1 MFTQFGATA
10 DSLSKAS
17 SLMFRIGTDAHLY
30 DDPDDVNIAPLLD
43 SKFDSEKC
51 EALKRLLALI
61 AQGCNVSNFFPQVV
75 KNVASQSMEVKKL
88 VYLYLLHYAEKRPN
102 EALLSINCFQKDLGD
117 PNPLVRAWA
126 LRTMAGIRLHVIAPL
141 VLVAVGKCARDPSV
155 YVRKCATNALP
166 KLHDLRLEENI
177 STIEELVGILLND
190 NAPGVVGAA
199 AAAFASICPNNFSLI
214 AKNYRRLCGTLPDV
228 EEWGQIVLIGILI
241 RYSIAR
247 HGLVK
252 ESLMVASHSPEN
264 SNSGKEG
271 SETYFGIKERTNG
284 IGSVVCESEIAEMV
298 SRSYLEGPDKYLS
311 RPCSE
316 RASSFKDLSHFT
328 SAKSNDDVKILLQ
341 CTLPLLWSQNSA
353 VVLAAAGVHWI
364 MAPKEEIKRIV
375 KPLLFLLR
383 SSDASKYVVL
393 CNIQVFAK
401 AMPTLFV
408 SHFEDFFVSSIDPYP
423 VKALKLDILSLIA
436 TDSSISPIFNEFQD
450 YIKDPDRRFAADA
463 VAAIGLC
470 AQRLPNI
477 ASICLEGLLVLT
489 SSDVDIAS
497 LDEEAI
503 ILIQAINSIKTIIKH
518 EHSSHDKVIVHLARK
533 LDSIRVPSARAMII
547 WMLGE
552 YNSMGHI
559 IPKVLPTVL
568 KYLAWTFSSEA
579 LETKLQILNAMVKV
593 LLHAEGEA
601 LSTFKTLL
609 NYVLELAKRDL
620 NYDIRDRGRLL
631 QKLLSHYIG
640 THELEESAPDSTLHV
655 LTGHLFGREIKSI
668 PSEPLAYRFYLPGS
682 LSQMVL
688 HAAPGYEPLP
698 QPLSLICNDTT
709 HEPNMVIG
717 MKQPG
722 NGATQSESYETD
734 DADTVSGSLNEES
747 TSGYNSQ
754 DSRTGS
760 SGIHGSHRSGS
771 VSDDDEHAGPLIHL
785 SDSGNAHG
793 NQLGP
798 RFNQNSD
805 SNDLGEL
812 MSIKSLESWLD
823 DNPGSTHNSV
833 ELNNV
838 CQSLARI
845 SIGDLSSRVKPKSY
859 TLLDPANGNGLTVE
873 YIFSSEVSSIS
884 PLLVCIQVIF
894 TNNSVEAMSNIQL
907 IEEDS
912 GMRVESSD
920 QVLTS
925 DESSKMSVND
935 VPTLVPME
943 EITKLERGQVMQ
955 RMLQVRFHH
964 HLLPL
969 KLLLWCNGK
978 KYPVKLRPDIG
989 YFVKPLP
996 MEIDMF
1002 SIKESQLPGM
1012 FEYIRRCTFIDHIE
1026 ELNKLESPLA
1036 KDNFLVICETLAL
1049 KVLSNS
1055 NLFHLSVDMPV
1066 GTNLDDASGLRLRF
1080 SGEILSNSIP
1090 CLITITVEGRCS
1102 EPLDT
1107 KVKVNC
1113 EETVFGL
1120 NFLNR
1125 VVNFLTE
1132 PARL

>member
-17 SLMFRIGTDAHLY
+17 TLMFRIGTDAHLY

-61 AQGCNVSNFFPQVV
+61 AQGCSVSNFFPQVV

-155 YVRKCATNALP
+155 YVRKCAANALP

-177 STIEELVGILLND
+177 STIEE
-190 NAPGVVGAA
+190 
-199 AAAFASICPNNFSLI
+199 
-214 AKNYRRLCGTLPDV
+214 
-228 EEWGQIVLIGILI
+228 
-241 RYSIAR
+241 
-247 HGLVK
+247 
-252 ESLMVASHSPEN
+252 
-264 SNSGKEG
+264 
-271 SETYFGIKERTNG
+271 
-284 IGSVVCESEIAEMV
+284 
-298 SRSYLEGPDKYLS
+298 
-311 RPCSE
+311 
-316 RASSFKDLSHFT
+316 
-328 SAKSNDDVKILLQ
+328 
-341 CTLPLLWSQNSA
+341 
-353 VVLAAAGVHWI
+353 
-364 MAPKEEIKRIV
+364 
-375 KPLLFLLR
+375 
-383 SSDASKYVVL
+383 VL

-408 SHFEDFFVSSIDPYP
+408 SHFEDFFVSSTDPYQ

-450 YIKDPDRRFAADA
+450 YIKDQDRRFAADA

-477 ASICLEGLLVLT
+477 ASISLEGLLVLT
-489 SSDVDIAS
+489 SCEISDVDIAS
-497 LDEEAI
+497 TDEEAV
-503 ILIQAINSIKTIIKH
+503 ILVQAINSIKTIIKQ
-518 EHSSHDKVIVHLARK
+518 EPSSHDKVIVHLARK

-559 IPKVLPTVL
+559 IPKVLLTVL

-579 LETKLQILNAMVKV
+579 LEMKLQILNAMVKI

-609 NYVLELAKRDL
+609 NYVLELAKCDL

-631 QKLLSHYIG
+631 QKLLSPYTG

-655 LTGHLFGREIKSI
+655 LAGHLFGREEKPI

-709 HEPNMVIG
+709 HESNMVKG

-754 DSRTGS
+754 DSKTGS
-760 SGIHGSHRSGS
+760 SGAQGSHGSGS

-845 SIGDLSSRVKPKSY
+845 SIGDISSRVKPKSY
-859 TLLDPANGNGLTVE
+859 TLLDPANGNGLSVE

-884 PLLVCIQVIF
+884 PLLVCIQITF
-894 TNNSVEAMSNIQL
+894 TNNSVEAMSNLQL

-943 EITKLERGQVMQ
+943 EIAKLERGQVMQ
-955 RMLQVRFHH
+955 RTLQVRFHH

-969 KLLLWCNGK
+969 KLLLWCNGN

-989 YFVKPLP
+989 YFMKPLS

-1002 SIKESQLPGM
+1002 SIKESLLPGM

-1049 KVLSNS
+1049 KVLSNA
-1055 NLFHLSVDMPV
+1055 NLFLLSLDMPV

-1080 SGEILSNSIP
+1080 SGEILSSSIP
-1090 CLITITVEGRCS
+1090 CLITITLEGRCS
-1102 EPLDT
+1102 EPLEA

>member
-61 AQGCNVSNFFPQVV
+61 AQGCNISNFFPQVV

-141 VLVAVGKCARDPSV
+141 VLVAVGRCARDPSV
-155 YVRKCATNALP
+155 YVRKCAANALP

-214 AKNYRRLCGTLPDV
+214 AKNYRRLCETLPDV

-264 SNSGKEG
+264 SDSEKEG
-271 SETYFGIKERTNG
+271 SETYFGIKERTND
-284 IGSVVCESEIAEMV
+284 IGRVVCESEIAEMV

-316 RASSFKDLSHFT
+316 RAFSFSDLSDFT

-364 MAPKEEIKRIV
+364 MAPKEELKRIV

-408 SHFEDFFVSSIDPYP
+408 SHFEDFFVSSTDPYP

-489 SSDVDIAS
+489 SSEISDVDIAS
-497 LDEEAI
+497 MDEEAI

-518 EHSSHDKVIVHLARK
+518 EHSSHDKVIVHLASK

-579 LETKLQILNAMVKV
+579 LETKLQILNALVKV

-609 NYVLELAKRDL
+609 NYVLELAKCDS

-631 QKLLSHYIG
+631 QKLLSHYKG
-640 THELEESAPDSTLHV
+640 THELEESTPDSTLPV
-655 LTGHLFGREIKSI
+655 LVGHLFGRETKPV

-709 HEPNMVIG
+709 HESNMVIG
-717 MKQPG
+717 MKQPR
-722 NGATQSESYETD
+722 NRATQSESYETD
-734 DADTVSGSLNEES
+734 DANSVSGSLNEES

-754 DSRTGS
+754 DSKTGS
-760 SGIHGSHRSGS
+760 SGTHGSHRSGS

-785 SDSGNAHG
+785 SDNGNAHG

-798 RFNQNSD
+798 RFYQNFD

-823 DNPGSTHNSV
+823 DNPGSTHNPV

-845 SIGDLSSRVKPKSY
+845 SIGDISSRVKPKSY
-859 TLLDPANGNGLTVE
+859 TLLDPANGNGLSVE
-873 YIFSSEVSSIS
+873 YIFSSEMSSIS
-884 PLLVCIQVIF
+884 PLLVCIQVTF
-894 TNNSVEAMSNIQL
+894 TNNSVEAMSNLQL
-907 IEEDS
+907 IEEVS
-912 GMRVESSD
+912 SMRVESSD

-935 VPTLVPME
+935 VPTLVPW
-943 EITKLERGQVMQ
+943 K
-955 RMLQVRFHH
+955 
-964 HLLPL
+964 
-969 KLLLWCNGK
+969 KLLSWSEVRLCRESFRSGST
-978 KYPVKLRPDIG
+978 IICC
-989 YFVKPLP
+989 PLSCFYGA
-996 MEIDMF
+996 MAR
-1002 SIKESQLPGM
+1002 SIL
-1012 FEYIRRCTFIDHIE
+1012 
-1026 ELNKLESPLA
+1026 
-1036 KDNFLVICETLAL
+1036 
-1049 KVLSNS
+1049 
-1055 NLFHLSVDMPV
+1055 
-1066 GTNLDDASGLRLRF
+1066 
-1080 SGEILSNSIP
+1080 
-1090 CLITITVEGRCS
+1090 
-1102 EPLDT
+1102 
-1107 KVKVNC
+1107 
-1113 EETVFGL
+1113 
-1120 NFLNR
+1120 
-1125 VVNFLTE
+1125 
-1132 PARL
+1132 